1 MKFVIKGRLIMKIK
15 KVAVFAVAVMMTLSV
30 LSIPVSADNRDSSF
44 SIAITSTSGVTKNSI
59 SVRKKDDTTSSYL
72 KYNAGPYKFIAYV
85 YGASG
90 SNGTYTDCTS
100 IINGTNK
107 RRRDAIVTRGTKG
120 YIRQD
125 VREKYGTS
133 AWASLRGKYS
143 SGLGTARGEWSPDS
157 VPQSGC
163 IEYNN

>member
-1 MKFVIKGRLIMKIK
+1 L
-15 KVAVFAVAVMMTLSV
+15 
-30 LSIPVSADNRDSSF
+30 
-44 SIAITSTSGVTKNSI
+44 
-59 SVRKKDDTTSSYL
+59 TT
-72 KYNAGPYKFIAYV
+72 
-85 YGASG
+85 
-90 SNGTYTDCTS
+90 T

-143 SGLGTARGEWSPDS
+143 SGLGTAIGEWSPDS